1 MSSIKRI
8 ERVLMDKKRRN
19 RNRSRRRPICC
30 PSHGCYMD
38 SVSQKYPL
46 YADKAEHL
54 RQRGFSR
61 KISLTLTANCSSVPL
76 QGEWLEA
83 FWCEECQE
91 TIWFHVRRMD
101 QRLYEISPAPVTL
114 WRQVSGVIHPSGNP
128 SVGEFTRIQ
137 ARATRFNG
145 IKDFQRI
152 G

>member
-1 MSSIKRI
+1 MG
-8 ERVLMDKKRRN
+8 KKRRN
-19 RNRSRRRPICC
+19 RNRSQRRPIRC
-30 PSHGCYMD
+30 PIHGCYLD
-38 SVSQKYPL
+38 SVSQKYPI
-46 YADKAEHL
+46 YADKVEHL

-61 KISLTLTANCSSVPL
+61 RKSLTLTANFSAVLL

-91 TIWFHVRRMD
+91 TRWFHVRRID
-101 QRLYEISPAPVTL
+101 QRLYDISPAPITL
-114 WRQVSGVIHPSGNP
+114 WQQVSGVIHPAGNP

-137 ARATRFNG
+137 ARATRFHG